1 MVRQVW
7 KFSSSCFRVSSS
19 TSPRA
24 PEKRLGRAGSFHG
37 LSGAQMLCQI
47 GPQLRRVLLGGPQI
61 QLVPAGLHGQVQILH
76 RFPVVCVLPHRK
88 SARLNTD
95 RVPTIGA
102 GLDPADTGLV
112 QGQGAVGTQQGDGAH
127 KNPPDK
133 DAQTRPLLK

>member
-1 MVRQVW
+1 
-7 KFSSSCFRVSSS
+7 
-19 TSPRA
+19 
-24 PEKRLGRAGSFHG
+24 
-37 LSGAQMLCQI
+37 MLCQI

-95 RVPTIGA
+95 RVPAMGT
-102 GLDPADTGLV
+102 GLDLADAGVV